1 MLENSLAGTAC
12 SRSSARG
19 QVSSPTAAMR
29 SLEASAVADTG
40 SARCQPAASAK
51 AAQATSTGCEF
62 SLGPKSPS
70 PEALVPQAPTEAAEV
85 SEAKATQRKVSCIT
99 DAASQES
106 CLGGQP
112 RNPGDQAKAVPRTWA
127 KLCQGR
133 QARLAAQPDGC

>member
-85 SEAKATQRKVSCIT
+85 SEAKASQRKVSCIT
-99 DAASQES
+99 ELHRKSRAWVGASQPRRSGRNRAGE
-106 CLGGQP
+106 LGQVV
-112 RNPGDQAKAVPRTWA
+112 PGATGVPR
-127 KLCQGR
+127 G
-133 QARLAAQPDGC
+133 QAAA